1 MHTLIYLTGEQGSGK
16 STLCGLMRK
25 ALEIEF
31 SKIPSCHYVKE
42 KILQQAPFCETVIIT
57 AQFKSKDV
65 EKFLNSIAEHH
76 KFKFYSINLTKSK
89 QK

>member
-31 SKIPSCHYVKE
+31 TDITNIHEIKQKIVE
-42 KILQQAPFCETVIIT
+42 QAPFYEAIIYT
-57 AQFKSKDV
+57 ATFKNKYV

-76 KFKFYSINLTKSK
+76 KFKFYSINLKSK
-89 QK
+89 